1 MKFYMISA
9 IRILLGFV
17 FVVSG
22 IAKFSNLPAFATTI
36 KNFGFVP
43 DVFAGTVA
51 MVIPSFE
58 CVAGLLLLLGIW
70 TKISSGVVI
79 GLLIVFIAA
88 IIPNLA
94 FGSEIECG
102 CFGPLSQSKVGVGLL
117 IRDVIMLALTL
128 IIFTQEIHKIS
139 LDNLITNRRS

>member
-1 MKFYMISA
+1 MISA

-22 IAKFSNLPAFATTI
+22 IAKFANLNTFAVTV

-43 DVFAGTVA
+43 DSLAGTVA

-58 CVAGLLLLLGIW
+58 CVAGLLLLLGFW
-70 TKISSGVVI
+70 TKISSGMVI
-79 GLLIVFIAA
+79 GLLTVFIAA

-102 CFGPLSQSKVGVGLL
+102 CFGPLSQSKAGVGLL
-117 IRDVIMLALTL
+117 IRDVIMLGLTL
-128 IIFTQEIHKIS
+128 IIFTQDIHKIS
-139 LDNLITNRRS
+139 FDNLVTNKRN